1 MTELAPFNQGGPLA
15 GNRDLAPAGRQA
27 MVTVEVGRVAQEVQ
41 GQITSAKLCP
51 RDIIQSENR
60 MLDACRRLGLAEA
73 AFYTYEK
80 GGTLVKGSSIRMAEM
95 MAQNWGN
102 MESGVKEIEQR
113 DDETLMM
120 SYAWDYETNT
130 RDVKTFTVKHEM
142 KSKNAPGGVRK
153 LTDPRD
159 IYEHCANLGAR
170 RKRACILALI
180 PGDIQ
185 ERAVEECKKT
195 LAGQS
200 DEPLIDRIRK
210 MVQAFGEFGVT
221 VDHIIE
227 RLGHNL
233 EATDEAEFVT
243 LRGIYSSLKD
253 GMSKRDTWFN
263 ITGDTDDGNTDNLK
277 PGKKKTAKQSRRALT
292 ETRKKAA
299 KAKPDPEPPAEDPVN
314 QEEKLFDALENPD
327 DPATDDDRSQMGLHA
342 LARLNA
348 CSIDARAGDLNKLI
362 GWSVIGTLL
371 SIKEP
376 TRQHALEICGLI
388 DKLSDADVHTA
399 IEAP

>member
-1 MTELAPFNQGGPLA
+1 MTDLEKFNKGEIV
-15 GNRDLAPAGRQA
+15 PAGRQA

-41 GQITSAKLCP
+41 GQITAAKLCP

-60 MLDACRRLGLAEA
+60 MLDACRRPGLAEA
-73 AFYTYEK
+73 AFYTYQK
-80 GGTLVKGSSIRMAEM
+80 GGTQVSGSSIRMAEM

-120 SYAWDYETNT
+120 SYAWDFETNT

-142 KSKNAPGGVRK
+142 KSKNAPGGIRK
-153 LTDPRD
+153 LTDQRD
-159 IYEHCANLGAR
+159 IYEHCANMGAR

-195 LAGQS
+195 LAGNS

-233 EATDEAEFVT
+233 EATDETEFVT

-253 GMSKRDTWFN
+253 GMSKRDNWFN
-263 ITGDTDDGNTDNLK
+263 ITGDTGDGNTDNLK
-277 PGKKKTAKQSRRALT
+277 PGKKKAVKRTK
-292 ETRKKAA
+292 KKAA
-299 KAKPDPEPPAEDPVN
+299 PEPPKEEPAP
-314 QEEKLFDALENPD
+314 EEKPAFEDVILNNPD
-327 DPATDDDRSQMGLHA
+327 DLATYEDDKKLRKQCFD
-342 LARLNA
+342 RLNA
-348 CSIDARAGDLNKLI
+348 CGYLGTGENILTIMKFAA
-362 GWSVIGTLL
+362 IGTLL
-371 SIKEP
+371 SVDNP
-376 TRQHALEICGLI
+376 TRQHAMELCDLVS
-388 DKLSDADVHTA
+388 KLSDADVKIA
-399 IEAP
+399 VEAP

>member
-1 MTELAPFNQGGPLA
+1 MTELASFDKGESQA
-15 GNRDLAPAGRQA
+15 GNRDIVPAGRQA

-41 GQITSAKLCP
+41 GQITAAKLCP
-51 RDIIQSENR
+51 RDIFQSEKR
-60 MLDACRRLGLAEA
+60 ILEACRRPGLAEA
-73 AFYTYEK
+73 AFYTYQK
-80 GGTLVKGSSIRMAEM
+80 GGTQVSGSSIRMAEM

-113 DDETLMM
+113 GDETLMM
-120 SYAWDYETNT
+120 SYAWDFETNT

-142 KSKNAPGGVRK
+142 KSKNAPGGIRK
-153 LTDPRD
+153 LTDQRD

-180 PGDIQ
+180 PGDLQ

-200 DEPLIDRIRK
+200 DEPLIDRVRK
-210 MVQAFGEFGVT
+210 MVRAFEEFGVT

-243 LRGIYSSLKD
+243 LRGIYSSLRD
-253 GMSKRDTWFN
+253 GMSKRDNWFN

-277 PGKKKTAKQSRRALT
+277 PGKKKTAKQSRGALAKT
-292 ETRKKAA
+292 KKKAA
-299 KAKPDPEPPAEDPVN
+299 EAAPDPPAEKPVE
-314 QEEKLFDALENPD
+314 QDEKLFDAALENPD
-327 DPATDDDRSQMGLHA
+327 DPATPADLGQLRGRTYTRLCSCGLTADDE
-342 LARLNA
+342 N
-348 CSIDARAGDLNKLI
+348 INKLI
-362 GWSVIGTLL
+362 GFAAMGTLL
-371 SIKEP
+371 SAKEP
-376 TRQHALEICGLI
+376 TRQHAHELI
-388 DKLSDADVHTA
+388 TLVANLTDADVNIA
-399 IEAP
+399 IKAD